1 MLNLDQLEA
10 FVAVVDTQGFRGAAQ
25 QLGCSQPTVSQQL
38 RKLEEFLGVQLIAR
52 SRLLSTPTLQGARLI
67 PLARSLLRTAERAR
81 DVVTGQRLSIGASS
95 NIGIYLLQP
104 YVAQMAQTLGTK
116 TNIELKIASNPE
128 IADALSRGEL
138 DIAVMEW
145 WDRREGFTAKKWRQ
159 EKLVVIVSPDH
170 PWARKKTVRASE
182 LLEEPMIGGEAGT
195 GTGTLLETIFGKK
208 ASKMRISMNVG
219 STEAVKAAVKA
230 GLGVSLVFASAVE
243 AEVSSGSLRAL
254 AVSEVNIAKDLF
266 LILPEQMLGD
276 SAARRFA
283 QMLTGDAKS

>member
-52 SRLLSTPTLQGARLI
+52 SRMLSTPTLQGARLI
-67 PLARSLLRTAERAR
+67 PLARSLLRTAARAR

-104 YVAQMAQTLGTK
+104 YVAQMAQALDSK

-145 WDRREGFTAKKWRQ
+145 WDKREGFTAKKWRQ

-170 PWARKKTVRASE
+170 PWAKKKTVRSSE

-243 AEVSSGSLRAL
+243 AEVRAGSLRAL
-254 AVSEVNIAKDLF
+254 AVSEVDIAKDLY

-283 QMLTGDAKS
+283 QILTGGAKS

>member
-116 TNIELKIASNPE
+116 TSIELKIASNPE

-182 LLEEPMIGGEAGT
+182 LLEQPMIGGEAGT

>member
-116 TNIELKIASNPE
+116 TTIELKIASNPE

-145 WDRREGFTAKKWRQ
+145 WDRREGFTARKWRQ
-159 EKLVVIVSPDH
+159 EKLVVIVSPNH

-283 QMLTGDAKS
+283 QMLTGDVKS

>member
-52 SRLLSTPTLQGARLI
+52 SRMLSTPTLQGARLI
-67 PLARSLLRTAERAR
+67 PLARSLLRTAARAR

-104 YVAQMAQTLGTK
+104 YVARMAQALDSK

-145 WDRREGFTAKKWRQ
+145 WDKREGFTAKKWRQ

-170 PWARKKTVRASE
+170 PWAKKKTVRSSE

-243 AEVSSGSLRAL
+243 AEVHSGSLRAL
-254 AVSEVNIAKDLF
+254 AVSEVDIAKDLY

-283 QMLTGDAKS
+283 QILTGGAKS

>member
-116 TNIELKIASNPE
+116 TSIELKIASNPE

>member
-67 PLARSLLRTAERAR
+67 PLARSLLRAAERAR

-104 YVAQMAQTLGTK
+104 YVAQMAQVLGTK
-116 TNIELKIASNPE
+116 TSIELKIASNPE

-145 WDRREGFTAKKWRQ
+145 WDKREGFTARKWRQ
-159 EKLVVIVSPDH
+159 EKMVVIVSPNH
-170 PWARKKTVRASE
+170 PWARKKTVRTSE

-243 AEVSSGSLRAL
+243 AEVRSGSLRAL
-254 AVSEVNIAKDLF
+254 AVSEVDIAKDLF

-283 QMLTGDAKS
+283 QLLTGDAKS

>member
-10 FVAVVDTQGFRGAAQ
+10 FVAVVDAQGFRGAAQ

-52 SRLLSTPTLQGARLI
+52 SRTLSTPTIQGARLM
-67 PLARSLLRTAERAR
+67 PLARSLLRTAARAR
-81 DVVTGQRLSIGASS
+81 DVVTAHRLSIGASS
-95 NIGIYLLQP
+95 NIGTYLLQP
-104 YVAQMAQTLGTK
+104 YVAQMARALGPE

-128 IADALSRGEL
+128 IANALSRGEL

-145 WDRREGFTAKKWRQ
+145 WDRRKGFTAKKWRR
-159 EKLVVIVSPDH
+159 EKLVVIVSPSH
-170 PWARKKTVRASE
+170 AWARKKAVRSSE

-195 GTGTLLETIFGKK
+195 GTGTLLETIFGKN

-243 AEVSSGSLRAL
+243 AEVRLGSLRAL
-254 AVSEVNIAKDLF
+254 SVSEVDMAKDLF
-266 LILPEQMLGD
+266 MILPEQMLSD

-283 QMLTGDAKS
+283 QILTSGAKS